1 MKHARITIASLLL
14 AANAAQAHT
23 HLESSIPSNGSKVA
37 APTAIELR
45 FSGAARVTALTLQ
58 QTGVAAKALAPLPA
72 TATKVVSVP
81 VSGLAAGSYT
91 VTWRVAG
98 EDGHVMS
105 GTFQFTVDPAAPAA
119 AAPAPGGH
127 AH

>member
-105 GTFQFTVDPAAPAA
+105 GTFQFTVDPMAPAA